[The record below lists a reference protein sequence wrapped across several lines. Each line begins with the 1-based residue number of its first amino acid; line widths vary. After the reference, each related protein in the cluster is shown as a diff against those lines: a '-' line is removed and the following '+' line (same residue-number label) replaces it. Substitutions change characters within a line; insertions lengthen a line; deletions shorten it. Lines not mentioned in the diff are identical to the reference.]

1 MAIHVSVHVIP
12 NQLTA
17 LDFIHFGFV
26 SQAHFENVEILS
38 FVLVN
43 GIVIVFHLVLV
54 IGMIVKVFHFAMGI
68 SNMLMLVISVVLFEI
83 VFE

>member
-1 MAIHVSVHVIP
+1 MAIHVSVH
-12 NQLTA
+12 QLTA
-17 LDFIHFGFV
+17 LDLIHFGFV
-26 SQAHFENVEILS
+26 SQAHFEKVEILS

-43 GIVIVFHLVLV
+43 GIVMVLV

-68 SNMLMLVISVVLFEI
+68 SNVFVLVIGGVLFEI